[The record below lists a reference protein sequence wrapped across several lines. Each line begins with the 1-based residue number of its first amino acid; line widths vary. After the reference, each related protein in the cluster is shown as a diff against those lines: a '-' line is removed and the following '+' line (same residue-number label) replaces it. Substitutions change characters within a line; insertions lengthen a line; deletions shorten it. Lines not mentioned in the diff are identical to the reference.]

1 MIVLTNLQMDKILSH
16 AECAYPDECCG
27 LLVGE
32 RLVRDV
38 FVREVHQSANRAA
51 SPANQFEIDPQLR
64 FDLERRIRQESLDL
78 VGVYHSHPDGG
89 AWPSE
94 TDIDRAWESDLVWLI
109 IDVKDGSAVATRAH
123 LLLEPKLRFKETSI
137 EIISN

>member
-1 MIVLTNLQMDKILSH
+1 MDKILSH
-16 AECAYPDECCG
+16 AEGAYPDECCG

-32 RLVRDV
+32 RQVREV

-51 SPANQFEIDPQLR
+51 MPASQFEIDPQLR
-64 FDLERRIRQESLDL
+64 FDLERRMRRESLDL
-78 VGVYHSHPDGG
+78 VGVYHSHPDGR

-94 TDIDRAWESDLVWLI
+94 TDIDRAWESSLVWLI
-109 IDVKDGSAVATRAH
+109 IEVKEGSAVTTRAH

-137 EIISN
+137 KIISS

>member
-32 RLVRDV
+32 RQVRDV

-64 FDLERRIRQESLDL
+64 FDLERRMRQESLDL

-109 IDVKDGSAVATRAH
+109 IDVKDGIAVATRAH